1 MNNPILLDVISAV
14 SSKWHRLGL
23 RLGQTEAEL
32 SSYRAGSMLDEHT
45 CCVKVFSHWIDNSGC
60 PPHYPLSWDG
70 MYEVLVAIGH
80 RGTADDM
87 MKNLRVTE

>member
-32 SSYRAGSMLDEHT
+32 SSYTTKSMLDEHT
-45 CCVKVFSHWIDNSGC
+45 CCVKVFSHWIDNGGR

-70 MYEVLVAIGH
+70 VYKVLVAIGH

-87 MKNLRVTE
+87 RKNLCVTE